1 MSEKLR
7 QLPGAQKK
15 AIVALACIVEA
26 QGKGGHFKSIDPEV
40 DTIIEECFDNDWAGN
55 WDDEYRH
62 LYLAGA
68 VLLDKDQ
75 CIETVSALD
84 METKQAFK
92 NLLLDIVG
100 DDAMTVLAAAYVL
113 KGIGMPS
120 TPIPSAPTPRK
131 NDKNTQEE
139 DGTYVVED
147 SYFARLSDVNA
158 VRSDDV
164 KVFTI
169 VDEDDDTQVKVG
181 CGFNAWSSTGVC
193 PANGIIGYVRND
205 RTVDTPEGKL
215 CYLICEDYLVVPVL
229 EWGLERIDEWE
240 YRSKTQYNKVLS
252 YDKSGKRCASLR
264 SMKQTAPTFKGGIKE
279 ADSDKKVVHF
289 MATVQERFEPGR
301 FFEPNY
307 IQRQIHLTYTSH
319 GSRLKLEV
327 MGVMKPRNA
336 KFESDDGRI
345 LKYRDEYNPS
355 VYYEVETEPVHN
367 SIVRVSIFQLNQV
380 LEYVEF
386 RYTIDEYNG

>member
-40 DTIIEECFDNDWAGN
+40 DTIIEECFDDDWAGN

-181 CGFNAWSSTGVC
+181 CGFNACRRESARPTESSATYETTGPLTPLKVSSAISSVRITWSS
-193 PANGIIGYVRND
+193 PSWNGALKES
-205 RTVDTPEGKL
+205 T
-215 CYLICEDYLVVPVL
+215 
-229 EWGLERIDEWE
+229 
-240 YRSKTQYNKVLS
+240 
-252 YDKSGKRCASLR
+252 SG
-264 SMKQTAPTFKGGIKE
+264 
-279 ADSDKKVVHF
+279 
-289 MATVQERFEPGR
+289 
-301 FFEPNY
+301 
-307 IQRQIHLTYTSH
+307 
-319 GSRLKLEV
+319 
-327 MGVMKPRNA
+327 
-336 KFESDDGRI
+336 
-345 LKYRDEYNPS
+345 
-355 VYYEVETEPVHN
+355 
-367 SIVRVSIFQLNQV
+367 SIVARSSTTRCFLMTRAENDARHSV
-380 LEYVEF
+380 
-386 RYTIDEYNG
+386 R